1 MSLTQNLQKSTFTQE
16 FAKLTEQRDNVL
28 DNLRKRGYLVTTSQ
42 STSQS
47 TINAL
52 YYHVKD
58 RAGHYLGSAAE
69 PEVKP
74 GLSAN
79 AIESRKYL
87 NRQVLVKKLSEL
99 SARLQTDGGD
109 QINVNTMKLD
119 ALGYKTAVSHLEN
132 SILVKV
138 ANTDAKDVREL
149 HVNKKE
155 ILNGTENKAIAGW
168 LTTIT
173 TDLVK
178 QRGRQ
183 PSKDTA
189 NG

>member
-79 AIESRKYL
+79 AIESRRYL
-87 NRQVLVKKLSEL
+87 NRQLLVKALSAL

-109 QINVNTMKLD
+109 QININTMKLD

-132 SILVKV
+132 SIRIKV
-138 ANTDAKDVREL
+138 SNPDSNDVREL

-155 ILNGTENKAIAGW
+155 ILNGANNLIATW
-168 LTTIT
+168 QRTLL

-178 QRGRQ
+178 GGAGQ
-183 PSKDTA
+183 SAKNTA
-189 NG
+189 QG